1 MRRFSTKNLKE
12 VASLFINS
20 EDGENYLYAVKQG
33 TLPNGARAH
42 YVTKSVDGKRANV
55 TVYVQGDEII
65 VNSYDVNSNDESY
78 LMQFPVKE
86 LKESFR
92 KANNGKVKKA
102 ASKETVTETQ
112 TVTKKTVRR
121 RRTTSTK
128 K

>member
-1 MRRFSTKNLKE
+1 MRRFSSKNLKE
-12 VASLFINS
+12 IASLFINS
-20 EDGENYLYAVKQG
+20 EDGDNYLYAIKQG

-65 VNSYDVNSNDESY
+65 VNNYDVDSGDESY
-78 LMQFPVKE
+78 LMQFPVKD
-86 LKESFR
+86 LKDSFR
-92 KANNGKVKKA
+92 KENNSKAKDSVK
-102 ASKETVTETQ
+102 KETVTETQ

-121 RRTTSTK
+121 RRTTSAK